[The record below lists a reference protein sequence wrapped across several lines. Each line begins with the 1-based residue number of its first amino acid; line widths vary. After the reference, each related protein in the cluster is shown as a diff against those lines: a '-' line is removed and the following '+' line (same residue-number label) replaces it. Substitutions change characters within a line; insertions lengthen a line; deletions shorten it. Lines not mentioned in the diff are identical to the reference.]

1 MTNLVYCLYHKKHT
15 ALKVKLVNVQL
26 VSEDMNG
33 ISEYRILIATTIN
46 TMVTQAPT
54 TCDDISWG
62 KKLKCIIAYPYN
74 SSSLYYNLID
84 SVLILDQDENVVS
97 FP

>member
-1 MTNLVYCLYHKKHT
+1 MIKWPYIIDVNKWCDKFEIFAYIIKKHT

-46 TMVTQAPT
+46 TMVTQAPIA
-54 TCDDISWG
+54 CDDISW
-62 KKLKCIIAYPYN
+62 
-74 SSSLYYNLID
+74 
-84 SVLILDQDENVVS
+84 
-97 FP
+97 